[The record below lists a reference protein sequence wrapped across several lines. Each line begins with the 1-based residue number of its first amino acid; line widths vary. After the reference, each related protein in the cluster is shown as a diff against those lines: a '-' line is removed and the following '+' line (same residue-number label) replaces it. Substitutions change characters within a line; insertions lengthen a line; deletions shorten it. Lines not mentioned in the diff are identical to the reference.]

1 MIFAL
6 FGAVAPNSAL
16 LGAIFGALFSQIA
29 WSPWTF
35 WTQAIVSVVCA
46 ILGSIVVHSIHHDNP
61 YEINSFIDLLK
72 ALDATGAACGI
83 AGSFSSISP
92 GIKHPLRDGA
102 PLGMFHL
109 SWVALPVVGAP
120 LVPGSGITGALK
132 WSSPR
137 GAPLIASAEFIPVSP
152 VGIAAC
158 FIAGILIARMRPG
171 WIMMMLMTVFTLG
184 NILTAIAPVDQTYWA
199 LTFVTLLV
207 IPWGMDLSFP
217 AATLM
222 LSDSVERKHQG
233 IAASLMTTVVNYS
246 ISLSLGF
253 VRGNAC
259 QQWRDNT

>member
-1 MIFAL
+1 
-6 FGAVAPNSAL
+6 
-16 LGAIFGALFSQIA
+16 
-29 WSPWTF
+29 
-35 WTQAIVSVVCA
+35 
-46 ILGSIVVHSIHHDNP
+46 
-61 YEINSFIDLLK
+61 
-72 ALDATGAACGI
+72 
-83 AGSFSSISP
+83 
-92 GIKHPLRDGA
+92 
-102 PLGMFHL
+102 MFHL

-171 WIMMMLMTVFTLG
+171 WIMIMLMTVFTLG

>member
-1 MIFAL
+1 
-6 FGAVAPNSAL
+6 
-16 LGAIFGALFSQIA
+16 
-29 WSPWTF
+29 
-35 WTQAIVSVVCA
+35 
-46 ILGSIVVHSIHHDNP
+46 
-61 YEINSFIDLLK
+61 
-72 ALDATGAACGI
+72 
-83 AGSFSSISP
+83 
-92 GIKHPLRDGA
+92 
-102 PLGMFHL
+102 
-109 SWVALPVVGAP
+109 
-120 LVPGSGITGALK
+120 
-132 WSSPR
+132 
-137 GAPLIASAEFIPVSP
+137 
-152 VGIAAC
+152 
-158 FIAGILIARMRPG
+158 
-171 WIMMMLMTVFTLG
+171 MMMLMTVFTLG